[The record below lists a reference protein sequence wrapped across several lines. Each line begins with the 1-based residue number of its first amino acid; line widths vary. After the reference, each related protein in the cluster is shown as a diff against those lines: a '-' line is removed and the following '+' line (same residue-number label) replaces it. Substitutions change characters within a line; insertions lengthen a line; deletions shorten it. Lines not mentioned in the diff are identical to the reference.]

1 MNIQEN
7 ISLKP
12 YNTFGLDK
20 KAKFFFEAN
29 TLEDLKSGL
38 RYAQEHQLNIFI
50 LGGGS
55 NILLTQDIEALVIYN
70 QLKGITISK
79 EDDDYVWVKAGAGE
93 NWHSFVCYCLDKNW
107 GGVENLSLIP
117 GTVGASPMQN
127 IGAYGVE
134 IKDIF
139 VSLEALHRDTLEII
153 KFDKESCQFGYRES
167 IFKNSHKDQY
177 IILSVEFRLS
187 KRHHILHTSYGAIQ
201 ETLATFSI
209 TNPTIQDISKA
220 VIHIRSSKLPDPKVI
235 GNAGSFFKNPTIPF
249 QLFDKLKQ
257 DYPEMPSF
265 PLEQGVKIPAAWLIQ
280 QCGWKGKVLGNIGV
294 HKDQPL
300 VLVNFGNGEGQDIV
314 ELSKAIQASV
324 YQRFEITLH
333 PEVNFI

>member
-7 ISLKP
+7 ISLQA

-20 KAKFFFEAN
+20 KAKFFLEAN

-38 RYAQEHQLNIFI
+38 RYAQEHQMNLFI

-55 NILLTQDIEALVIYN
+55 NILLTQDIDALVIYN

-79 EDDDYVWVKAGAGE
+79 EDEDYVWVKVGAGE
-93 NWHSFVCYCLDKNW
+93 NWHSFVLYCLDKNW

-139 VSLEALHRDTLEII
+139 VSLEALHRETLEIVR
-153 KFDKESCQFGYRES
+153 FDNDSCQFGYRES
-167 IFKNSHKDQY
+167 IFKNTHKDQY
-177 IILSVEFRLS
+177 IILSVEYKLS
-187 KRHHILHTSYGAIQ
+187 KRHHNLHTSYGAIQ
-201 ETLATFSI
+201 ETLTTFGI
-209 TNPTIQDISKA
+209 TKPTIQDISKA

-235 GNAGSFFKNPTIPF
+235 GNAGSFFKNPTIPIE
-249 QLFDKLKQ
+249 LFDKLKK

-265 PLEQGVKIPAAWLIQ
+265 PLDHGIKIPAAWLIQ

-300 VLVNFGNGEGQDIV
+300 VLVNFGNGEGKDIV
-314 ELSKAIQASV
+314 ELSKAIQISV
-324 YQRFEITLH
+324 YQRFEITLQ